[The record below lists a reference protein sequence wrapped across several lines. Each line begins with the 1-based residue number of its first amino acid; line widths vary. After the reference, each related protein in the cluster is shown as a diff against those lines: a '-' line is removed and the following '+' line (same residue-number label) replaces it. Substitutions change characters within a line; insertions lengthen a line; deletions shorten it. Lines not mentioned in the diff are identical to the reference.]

1 MTSASIQD
9 HSNAAATSL
18 IGDCLVPGAVTGE
31 VLFSE
36 VPLSFW
42 GGVDPVSGL
51 VIDTHHPL
59 YGHCV
64 SGKILALPSG
74 RGSCS
79 GSGAI
84 FEMLLGGTAPAAMV
98 FSHHESI
105 LTLGVVIASELFD
118 RTIPVIRLDPA
129 DFTALR
135 SRPVV
140 SVVDGVIDPGAG
152 TVERVKPQV
161 RLSPVDRQLLDG
173 DLGEAAQVAM
183 RIVLRAAELEGATE
197 LIDVESAHVDGVF
210 YQGPGSLAYAVTLRD
225 LGAQVRVPTTMN
237 AICVDRHRWRDQ
249 GVPASMGDP
258 SEQLADAYLQLGV
271 RPTYTCAP
279 YLSAGFAQFGQQIAT
294 AESNVVQFANSVI
307 GARTMK
313 YPDYL
318 DILIAITGRAPYAGQ
333 HLDAERRATVI
344 IEVEPLGEID
354 DALFPTLGYHVGKL
368 APNDIPVVRGLEMH
382 PVSRDDLKAF
392 GAAFATTSAA
402 AMFHLVGVTP
412 EAGTVEQATGGM
424 PGVPRLVVGAAELA
438 DTWREL
444 NGAVADQGAVVD
456 QGAAE
461 PEIDLVSLGNPHFSL
476 TELAVLAELVTGRTK
491 HPRVPMIITC
501 GREVYAAARAAGY
514 VEAIERFGGSVICDA
529 CWCFIEE
536 PVIPPGA
543 RIIVTNSGKYAHY
556 GAAGLGRG
564 MRLRSLRDCV
574 EAACTGRAP
583 DRLPSWLAAKDR

>member
-1 MTSASIQD
+1 MTR
-9 HSNAAATSL
+9 AATEDHPNGTLNSL
-18 IGDCLVPGAVTGE
+18 IGECLVSGAATGE
-31 VLFSE
+31 VLVSD

-59 YGHCV
+59 YGQCV
-64 SGKILALPSG
+64 TGKILALPSG

-84 FEMLLGGTAPAAMV
+84 FEMLLGGTAPAALV
-98 FSHHESI
+98 FTHRESI
-105 LTLGVVIASELFD
+105 LTVGVLVAGELFD
-118 RTIPVIRLDPA
+118 RTIPVARLDREDFAVLASLPA
-129 DFTALR
+129 AT
-135 SRPVV
+135 
-140 SVVDGVIDPGAG
+140 VVDGVIHPDTGTGIGSVAPATGDPAAEGLEG
-152 TVERVKPQV
+152 QV

-173 DLGEAAQVAM
+173 EFGEAAQVAI

-210 YQGPGSLAYAVTLRD
+210 YQGPGSLAYAVALRD
-225 LGAQVRVPTTMN
+225 LGARVRVPTTMN

-249 GVPASMGDP
+249 GVPAAMGEP
-258 SEQLADAYLQLGV
+258 SEQLADAYVQMGV

-279 YLSAGFAQFGQQIAT
+279 YLLAGSPQFGQQIAT

-318 DILIAITGRAPYAGQ
+318 DLLIAITGRAPFAGQ

-344 IEVEPLGEID
+344 IEVGSLEEID
-354 DALFPTLGYHVGKL
+354 DALFPVLGYHVGKL
-368 APNDIPVVRGLEMH
+368 APNDIPAICGLQSY

-412 EAGTVEQATGGM
+412 EAATVEQATGGTT
-424 PGVPRLVVGAAELA
+424 PAQRYVVGAADLR
-438 DTWREL
+438 DTWLEL
-444 NGAVADQGAVVD
+444 SNSG
-456 QGAAE
+456 E

-476 TELAVLAELVTGRTK
+476 TELAALAELVAGRSK
-491 HPRVPMIITC
+491 DPRVPMIVTC
-501 GREVYAAARAAGY
+501 GREVYEQARAAGY
-514 VEAIERFGGSVICDA
+514 VATIERFGGSVICDA

-536 PVIPPGA
+536 PLIPPAA
-543 RIIVTNSGKYAHY
+543 RTIVTNSGKYAHY

-564 MRLRSLRDCV
+564 MHLRSLRDCV
-574 EAACTGRAP
+574 EAACAGHVPDAP
-583 DRLPSWLAAKDR
+583 PGWLRS